1 MSVGP
6 SKQGMNV
13 WDRMAV
19 CILYD
24 TPLLPGSKAN
34 ANFEV
39 RSEDCV
45 IRYS

>member
-1 MSVGP
+1 MYGIGWLSVYL
-6 SKQGMNV
+6 
-13 WDRMAV
+13 
-19 CILYD
+19 LYD